1 MPVDKA
7 LSIME
12 EAVGSAIDPV
22 CFSALKRALVKMEPQ
37 RSNVVAA

>member
-12 EAVGSAIDPV
+12 EVEGTAIDSI
-22 CFSALKRALVKMEPQ
+22 CLAALKRALLRMDRQ
-37 RSNVVAA
+37 ASRAA